1 MGRKVHRRRG
11 FTLVEVAAAAG
22 LLAVTTLTFAT
33 AMTGAAQLETQ
44 TRERTWARMA
54 AQQKL
59 EQLSAL
65 SSVDLQKNYAGPI
78 DFPVT
83 FDVNGDGTTARG
95 ERLLPS
101 PPTGETPKRTEA
113 GRIAV
118 DFSYPSVAQVTV
130 SVRWRS
136 VSGKPGELK
145 LRANLALER

>member
-1 MGRKVHRRRG
+1 MGRMARRRRG

-33 AMTGAAQLETQ
+33 AVTGAVRLETQ

-65 SSVDLQKNYAGPI
+65 SSEDLQKNHAGPI
-78 DFPVT
+78 DFPVS
-83 FDVNGDGTTARG
+83 FDLNGDGTTARG
-95 ERLLPS
+95 ERLLPAPAS
-101 PPTGETPKRTEA
+101 SETPPRTEA
-113 GRIAV
+113 GRITV

-145 LRANLALER
+145 LRVNLALER